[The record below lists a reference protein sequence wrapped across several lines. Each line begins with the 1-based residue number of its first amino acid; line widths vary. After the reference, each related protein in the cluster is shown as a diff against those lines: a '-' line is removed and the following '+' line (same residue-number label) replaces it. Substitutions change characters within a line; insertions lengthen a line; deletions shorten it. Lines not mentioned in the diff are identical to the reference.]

1 MNPEEQREF
10 RDDVDEE
17 SWVDTGVRKLEV
29 IHEKT
34 LEETMKEFSNV
45 TRDLAIAIKSLDES
59 QQNLLVSLKRLKRNL
74 TSTLISPFENQAA
87 EDLEVLAMKEA
98 EIKKY

>member
-29 IHEKT
+29 IHENT